1 MQLLVVTQL
10 LGFQPNVVTCTA
22 VVSAGGQT
30 LVLFGQMQQR
40 GLQPNVITYMAIQ
53 CRWSDSAALQ
63 LQLFEEMRKQGLQ
76 PKLLSLIVR

>member
-1 MQLLVVTQL
+1 MVTQL

-40 GLQPNVITYMAIQ
+40 GLQPNVITYTTIQ

-76 PKLLSLIVR
+76 PKMLSLIVQ